1 MTEPWFETDPGARR
15 DAPHALRNREPILAV
30 LSEWLPE
37 RGVVLEIG
45 SGTGQ
50 HVTWFAE
57 RLPGLVWQPSDP
69 DPGMRASIAAWS
81 AEGGAANLRPP
92 LAIATTDADWGVDE
106 PDLVAVLSMNMIHIA
121 PWAAGQGLIT
131 GAGRLLPA
139 GGLLYLYGPFKRGG
153 AHTAPSNAEFDAMLR
168 GRDPA
173 WGIRDLEEVTALA
186 EAHGL
191 GLETVIEMPANNL
204 SVIYRRATPQAK

>member
-1 MTEPWFETDPGARR
+1 MTESWYETDPGARR
-15 DAPHALRNREPILAV
+15 DAPHVLRNREPILAV
-30 LSEWLPE
+30 LTEWLPE

-57 RLPGLVWQPSDP
+57 HLPGLVWQPSDP
-69 DPGMRASIAAWS
+69 DPEMRASIAAW
-81 AEGGAANLRPP
+81 GADSGPANLRPP
-92 LAIATTDADWGVDE
+92 LAITTTDADWGVDE

-121 PWAAGQGLIT
+121 PWAAGEGLIA
-131 GAGRLLPA
+131 GAGRLLSA
-139 GGLLYLYGPFKRGG
+139 GGLFYLYGPFKRGG
-153 AHTAPSNAEFDAMLR
+153 AHTAPSNAEFDAMLH

-173 WGIRDLEEVTALA
+173 WGIRDLEEVTAIA

-191 GLETVIEMPANNL
+191 ALETVVDMPANNL
-204 SVIYRRATPQAK
+204 SVIFRRA